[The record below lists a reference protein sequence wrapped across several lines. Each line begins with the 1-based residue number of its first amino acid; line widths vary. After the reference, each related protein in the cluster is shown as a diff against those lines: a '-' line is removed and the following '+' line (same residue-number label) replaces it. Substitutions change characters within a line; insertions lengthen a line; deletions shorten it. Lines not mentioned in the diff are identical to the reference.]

1 MGGIKKCCLASRG
14 LKEDVRV
21 VITTESML
29 IVIMG
34 VSGSG
39 KSTVGALLASKLGW
53 KFYDADD
60 YHPEENKAKMAKGI
74 PLDDQD
80 RIPWLCLLHDLIMS
94 NGWCLNFNT
103 HGPCSSWPLYQ
114 CLEVTWEESTR
125 QNTILACS
133 ALKKTYRNIL
143 RQGDRDTL
151 SQSKPPDGTKGLTVE
166 KALFVHLDGS
176 REVLHSRLEER
187 RGHFMPTILLQSQL
201 NSLEPPSY
209 PEHFIT
215 INIENNVSDIACHIE
230 RILKLK
236 Q

>member
-74 PLDDQD
+74 PLDDQFSILYDLPAAGVFECDEGVLQD

-114 CLEVTWEESTR
+114 CLEVTWWTS
-125 QNTILACS
+125 
-133 ALKKTYRNIL
+133 
-143 RQGDRDTL
+143 
-151 SQSKPPDGTKGLTVE
+151 P
-166 KALFVHLDGS
+166 
-176 REVLHSRLEER
+176 LHSW
-187 RGHFMPTILLQSQL
+187 
-201 NSLEPPSY
+201 
-209 PEHFIT
+209 
-215 INIENNVSDIACHIE
+215 
-230 RILKLK
+230 
-236 Q
+236 

>member
-80 RIPWLCLLHDLIMS
+80 RIPWLCLLHDLIMR
-94 NGWCLNFNT
+94 
-103 HGPCSSWPLYQ
+103 
-114 CLEVTWEESTR
+114 EESTR